1 LYLDAKNRAKPS
13 LHRDSFLAK
22 EPGLCPVLASGYAN

>member
-1 LYLDAKNRAKPS
+1 LYLDSKNHAVPS

-22 EPGLCPVLASGYAN
+22 VPGPCPVLASGNAH